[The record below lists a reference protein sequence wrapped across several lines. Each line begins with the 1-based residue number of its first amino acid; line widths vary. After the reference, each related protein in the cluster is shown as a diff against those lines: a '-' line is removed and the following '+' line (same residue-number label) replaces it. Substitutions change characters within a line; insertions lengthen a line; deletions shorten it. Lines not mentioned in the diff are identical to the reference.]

1 MRLSAFIA
9 ILVVLL
15 FSFQVWASDSS
26 GITEFTVSQAPDG
39 AELSDEAHD
48 NVMRFLSTY
57 VGKPFTPRR
66 KKLID
71 KDVTKALQALGY
83 YHHALTISFD
93 PKTRRVALILDPGV
107 ALQWHQ
113 VEIAL
118 QGIEDDAL
126 RSRLL
131 DGAIQIGEQVR
142 HDRYE
147 ATKAQ
152 IESVLLEL
160 GYFDFQWLKKQL
172 SVDRAQ
178 QQVSAIL
185 SLSAGPRYRFGEL
198 RLSAESKAVAFAKA
212 LSPFSPGEFY
222 AAQKLS
228 QYNLTLNETPYF
240 QSVRVY
246 PLLKLRHQGTV
257 PIRVELIDKP
267 ANSYEV
273 GGGYSTDLGAKARF
287 KWSKPWVTSGGHS
300 MTSDLNISQ
309 RQQDISGAYTIPV
322 DDPNNDVFRILGG
335 YQLQDD
341 LTEGVDTKTWN
352 IQVQRQW
359 LTSGNWVRTAFLK
372 REHETSEQDGET
384 LKTEMLIP
392 GVSYAKKQSLGGM
405 LPYWGN
411 ERLISVELAS
421 DSLISS
427 TSLIKV
433 RWKNAWLRNI
443 AQRHFFLT
451 RLEAGAIITD
461 DIEAVPFNMRFF
473 AGGDQSVRGF
483 AYQSVAPRDE
493 EGKLL
498 GGKYLTTASAE
509 YNYQFMPNWR
519 VALFVDTGTATDDF
533 KEKWALGA
541 GFGIR
546 YLTPVGPIRLD
557 HAWGLSK
564 DSKSTRLSIVI
575 GPEM

>member
-1 MRLSAFIA
+1 MRLSAFSA
-9 ILVVLL
+9 IFVALL
-15 FSFQVWASDSS
+15 FSFQSWANPPS
-26 GITEFTVSQAPDG
+26 GITEFTIHSASDST
-39 AELSDEAHD
+39 ELTDEARD
-48 NVMRFLSTY
+48 NVMRFLASY

-83 YHHALTISFD
+83 YDHTLSLAFD
-93 PKTRRVALILDPGV
+93 SQTRRVNLELDPGD
-107 ALQWHQ
+107 AWRWDQ
-113 VEIAL
+113 VEISL
-118 QGIEDDAL
+118 QGIDDEAL
-126 RSRLL
+126 RTRLL
-131 DGAIQIGEQVR
+131 SGAIQVGEQAR

-152 IESVLLEL
+152 IESLLLEL
-160 GYFDFQWLKKQL
+160 GYFDFQWLRKQL
-172 SVDRAQ
+172 SVDKAQ
-178 QQVSAIL
+178 QQVSATL
-185 SLSAGPRYRFGEL
+185 VLSAGQRYRFGAL
-198 RLSAESKAVAFAKA
+198 RLSTQSKAIAFAQA
-212 LSPFSPGEFY
+212 LSPFQPGEHY
-222 AAQKLS
+222 VAEKLS

-246 PLLKLRHQGTV
+246 PLLKARQSGEV
-257 PIRVELIDKP
+257 PIRVELVDKP

-287 KWSKPWVTSGGHS
+287 KWSKPWITQGGHS
-300 MTSDLNISQ
+300 MTSDLNVSQ
-309 RQQDISGAYTIPV
+309 RQQDISAAYTIPV
-322 DDPNNDVFRILGG
+322 SDPNSDVFRILGG

-372 REHETSEQDGET
+372 REHETSEQGGET

-392 GVSYAKKQSLGGM
+392 GISYAKKQSQGGM

-411 ERLISVELAS
+411 ERLISIELAS
-421 DSLISS
+421 DSVISS
-427 TSLIKV
+427 TSLLKV
-433 RWKNAWLRNI
+433 RWKNAWLRNLQ
-443 AQRHFFLT
+443 QRHFFLT
-451 RLEAGAIITD
+451 RLEAGAIVTD
-461 DIEAVPFNMRFF
+461 DISAVPFNMRFF

-493 EGKLL
+493 EGNLL
-498 GGKYLTTASAE
+498 GGKYLATASGE
-509 YNYQFMPNWR
+509 YNYQFLPNWR

-533 KEKWALGA
+533 KDKWAVGA
-541 GFGIR
+541 GFGLR